1 VLLVLLFGAEEA
13 EEDGGEDDCGCVGDD
28 CVLSVVEFL
37 GGVGGEID
45 SAFRFV
51 VVVVLE
57 EGGLF
62 VDVCVFI
69 GIFDDGDDDDDVVS
83 VIIVS
88 SRCFVLKIWGFCWT
102 GKEEFGESLGGCN
115 KSQKD
120 VII

>member
-1 VLLVLLFGAEEA
+1 MLLFGAE
-13 EEDGGEDDCGCVGDD
+13 EEDGGEDDCGCVDD
-28 CVLSVVEFL
+28 VCELSVVEFL

-62 VDVCVFI
+62 VDVCVFM
-69 GIFDDGDDDDDVVS
+69 GIFDDCDDDDDVVS

-88 SRCFVLKIWGFCWT
+88 SRWFVLKICGFV
-102 GKEEFGESLGGCN
+102 GQERRSLGPSLGGCN